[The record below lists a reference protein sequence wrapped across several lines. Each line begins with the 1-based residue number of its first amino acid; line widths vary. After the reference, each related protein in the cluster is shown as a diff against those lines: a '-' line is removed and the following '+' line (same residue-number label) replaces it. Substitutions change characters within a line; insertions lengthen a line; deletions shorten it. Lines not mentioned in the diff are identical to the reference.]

1 MAISMRFCVL
11 VKAVKSHEALHES
24 IVLIDNDM
32 VDGQSLRE
40 MDILKESIEDNL
52 KLRFGSETVILVEKF
67 C

>member
-1 MAISMRFCVL
+1 MRFSVL
-11 VKAVKSHEALHES
+11 VKGVRNEEALHES

-40 MDILKESIEDNL
+40 MDVLKESIKDNL

>member
-1 MAISMRFCVL
+1 MRFSVL
-11 VKAVKSHEALHES
+11 VKGKRNEESLHES
-24 IVLIDNDM
+24 IVLIDNDV

-40 MDILKESIEDNL
+40 MDVLKESIKDNL

>member
-1 MAISMRFCVL
+1 MRFSVL
-11 VKAVKSHEALHES
+11 VKGVRNEESLHES

-40 MDILKESIEDNL
+40 MDVLKESIKDNL